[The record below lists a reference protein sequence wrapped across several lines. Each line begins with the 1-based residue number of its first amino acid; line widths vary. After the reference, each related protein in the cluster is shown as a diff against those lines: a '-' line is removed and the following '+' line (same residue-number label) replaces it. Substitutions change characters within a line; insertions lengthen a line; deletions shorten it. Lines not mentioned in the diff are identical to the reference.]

1 MNTAEKIIAL
11 YADHR
16 AAGRNGL
23 EALEATVVT
32 TYQAAEAA
40 GLDAD
45 TLAHVPA
52 ITVRTITEHLYAQAV

>member
-1 MNTAEKIIAL
+1 M
-11 YADHR
+11 
-16 AAGRNGL
+16 
-23 EALEATVVT
+23 VT

-52 ITVRTITEHLYAQAV
+52 ITVRTITEHLYTQAV